1 MSWASENVRE
11 WIMNDEGLYLLA
23 LDCKSKRRTIE
34 GAAGRFIARCGA
46 TRTPDGARYTLT
58 AVQAALKDL

>member
-11 WIMNDEGLYLLA
+11 WIMNDEELYLIALA
-23 LDCKSKRRTIE
+23 AKSNRRTIE
-34 GAAGRFIARCGA
+34 GAARQFIARCGA
-46 TRTPDGARYTLT
+46 DRTPDGARYTLS